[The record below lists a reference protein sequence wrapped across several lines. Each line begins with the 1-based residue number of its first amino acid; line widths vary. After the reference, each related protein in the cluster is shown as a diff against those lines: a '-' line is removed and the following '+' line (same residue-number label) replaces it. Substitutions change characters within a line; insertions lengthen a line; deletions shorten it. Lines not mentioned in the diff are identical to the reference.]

1 MSVAS
6 WYSTCFCVVL
16 CVCFCIGH
24 FVVVPL
30 NLTCLHC
37 LQHSFFEHQFI
48 NARNKKFN
56 YTYDKYVRFADFQSV
71 LPIPIIPDA
80 KTLKCHKIQR
90 IKNHQLTK
98 MFSQLALYSAL
109 LYTVYTI
116 SYESRDERS
125 FLLKH
130 HMATT
135 FKYVESVRMSI
146 TLLNYTH
153 S

>member
-6 WYSTCFCVVL
+6 QYSTCFCVVL
-16 CVCFCIGH
+16 CVCFCTGH
-24 FVVVPL
+24 FVMVPS
-30 NLTCLHC
+30 NLTCLHS
-37 LQHSFFEHQFI
+37 LQHSYFEHQF
-48 NARNKKFN
+48 
-56 YTYDKYVRFADFQSV
+56 KYVRSSDFQSV
-71 LPIPIIPDA
+71 LPIPLIPDA

-98 MFSQLALYSAL
+98 MFSQLALYCAL

-146 TLLNYTH
+146 TLLNYIH
-153 S
+153 L